1 VVGTAVVVGAA
12 AGAAA
17 SSNCTT
23 VYSGG
28 VPVQQCP

>member
-1 VVGTAVVVGAA
+1 VTAAVVGTAAA
-12 AGAAA
+12 TQ
-17 SSNCTT
+17 NCQT